1 MIKAAILGYGTVGS
15 GVAALIDQNSAEIR
29 RSVPEGI
36 EVKYILDLRDFP
48 DSPYRDRMV
57 KDVNVILED
66 PEIKIICETM
76 GGKGAAY
83 QFSKAALEKG
93 ISVCTSNKE
102 LVAAFGPEL
111 MATAAAHHCSYLFEA
126 SVGGGIPLL
135 RTLNTGLSQE
145 NITRV
150 AGILNGTTNY
160 ILTKMNRDG
169 ADFDTVLRRAQELGY
184 AERNPEADVE
194 GHDTARKIAIITSLI
209 SGRTARYEDVPCE
222 GITKID
228 RMDFACAAALHAE
241 VKLLGLCEKDGD
253 GRYAVIT
260 APFLV
265 PEESLLAPVQDVFNG
280 VLIHG
285 TMVDDVVLI
294 GRGAGRDATA
304 SAVVSDVIDAARHP
318 GETVPCPW
326 KGGEPMPLVPLA
338 EQKRRFLVRVPAAE
352 AGLAEQLF
360 GAVRPVEAERGAAR
374 PTDPE
379 NGAGQ
384 APQPAEYAF
393 VTPLL
398 SEGEFAEKAGRFS
411 SVRRIRLLDSD
422 MI

>member
-326 KGGEPMPLVPLA
+326 KGGDPMPLVPVA
-338 EQKRRFLVRVPAAE
+338 EQKRRFLVRVACRQQRPDLRRSCSARCGLCRQSPARR
-352 AGLAEQLF
+352 GRLS
-360 GAVRPVEAERGAAR
+360 VRTAR
-374 PTDPE
+374 ASRSIRR
-379 NGAGQ
+379 N
-384 APQPAEYAF
+384 
-393 VTPLL
+393 TPL
-398 SEGEFAEKAGRFS
+398 
-411 SVRRIRLLDSD
+411 
-422 MI
+422 

>member
-1 MIKAAILGYGTVGS
+1 M
-15 GVAALIDQNSAEIR
+15 
-29 RSVPEGI
+29 
-36 EVKYILDLRDFP
+36 
-48 DSPYRDRMV
+48 
-57 KDVNVILED
+57 
-66 PEIKIICETM
+66 
-76 GGKGAAY
+76 
-83 QFSKAALEKG
+83 
-93 ISVCTSNKE
+93 
-102 LVAAFGPEL
+102 
-111 MATAAAHHCSYLFEA
+111 
-126 SVGGGIPLL
+126 
-135 RTLNTGLSQE
+135 
-145 NITRV
+145 
-150 AGILNGTTNY
+150 
-160 ILTKMNRDG
+160 
-169 ADFDTVLRRAQELGY
+169 
-184 AERNPEADVE
+184 
-194 GHDTARKIAIITSLI
+194 
-209 SGRTARYEDVPCE
+209 
-222 GITKID
+222 
-228 RMDFACAAALHAE
+228 
-241 VKLLGLCEKDGD
+241 KLLGLCEKEGD

-265 PEESLLAPVQDVFNG
+265 PETSLLAPVQDVFNG

>member
-326 KGGEPMPLVPLA
+326 KGGDPMPLVPVA

>member
-111 MATAAAHHCSYLFEA
+111 MATAAVHHCCYLFEA

-228 RMDFACAAALHAE
+228 STDFALAAALHAE
-241 VKLLGLCEKDGD
+241 VKLLGLCEKEGD

-265 PEESLLAPVQDVFNG
+265 PETSLLAPVQDVFNG

>member
-326 KGGEPMPLVPLA
+326 KGGDPMPLVPVA

-352 AGLAEQLF
+352 AGLAAQLF
-360 GAVRPVEAERGAAR
+360 GAVRPVAAESGAAR
-374 PTDPE
+374 PAVGE
-379 NGAGQ
+379 NGKS
-384 APQPAEYAF
+384 QPEQKEEYAF
-393 VTPLL
+393 VTPVL
-398 SEGEFAEKAGRFS
+398 SEGEFAEKAGEFS
-411 SVRRIRLLDSD
+411 SVHRIRLLDPD
-422 MI
+422 MV